1 MINGRQRL
9 KVFLEFLVF
18 AFVLGVIEDII
29 AVLWATGEPFSWRIL
44 VIVAIVTIPFAAAG
58 EFIIDRTKLLP
69 DRVKKRRYDYFEIF
83 FKFFIFGFIMGVTED
98 LLAVV
103 LATGHPITWH
113 VIGIC
118 ALVALPFAFLGEIV
132 LDVVRPAVRS
142 RVIKQAEAR
151 AARKAKKA
159 KEARRVGKVAK
170 RAKLASG
177 TKAAKAKKAKK

>member
-1 MINGRQRL
+1 MIKGRARL
-9 KVFLEFLVF
+9 KVFLEFLIF
-18 AFVLGVIEDII
+18 AFVLGVVEDII

-44 VIVAIVTIPFAAAG
+44 IIVAIVTIPFAAAG

-69 DRVKKRRYDYFEIF
+69 NRVKKNRRDYFEIF
-83 FKFFIFGFIMGVTED
+83 FKFFIFGFIMGLTED

-132 LDVVRPAVRS
+132 LDVIRPAVR
-142 RVIKQAEAR
+142 
-151 AARKAKKA
+151 
-159 KEARRVGKVAK
+159 RRVSKKMKIRAAK
-170 RAKLASG
+170 RAKKARLARKVK
-177 TKAAKAKKAKK
+177 KAKLAKKVKVMKKAKK